1 MPSLPPDTRAAPIGR
16 VDLNLLL
23 VFDAVMMERHV
34 TRAAERLEMT
44 QSAVSNA
51 LNRLRKLYEDQLFVK
66 APRGVNPTPRANA
79 LWPRIHQALAEL
91 LATVRPGEFDAHTHP
106 PRYRIAMVDITASL
120 ITPHLY
126 RLVYAIAPKTKL
138 FYVPHDPDLT
148 GPRLMRGELD
158 FALSIE
164 PPRASVLQSIPLWSD
179 SFVVAGR
186 RGNPLLERKMS
197 LARFCAASHLV
208 VNEPGSEEYSDLVD
222 EALQQRGLARS
233 IALSVNHFSVARE
246 ILATTDLIGV
256 LPTRFAANPM
266 SQEELAIQPIPL
278 HTPEVVVHL
287 AWHQRNAESPAHM
300 WLRQKLMEAAAA
312 MHYASDK
319 AD

>member
-1 MPSLPPDTRAAPIGR
+1 MKSTRSDLSASAPGR

-34 TRAAERLEMT
+34 TRAAERLDMT

-79 LWPRIHQALAEL
+79 LWPRIHQSLVDL
-91 LATVRPGEFDAHTHP
+91 LETVRPAEFDALTHP
-106 PRYRIAMVDITASL
+106 QRYRIAMVDITASL

-126 RLVYAIAPKTKL
+126 RQVYGIAPETTL

-158 FALSIE
+158 FAITIE
-164 PPRASVLQSIPLWSD
+164 PPRASVLQSVPLWSD

-186 RGNPLLERKMS
+186 SGNPLLEKKLS

-208 VNEPGSEEYSDLVD
+208 VNEPGSEEYTDLID
-222 EALQQRGLARS
+222 EALQQRGLSRTVT
-233 IALSVNHFSVARE
+233 LSVNHFSVARE
-246 ILATTDLIGV
+246 ILATTDLIAV
-256 LPTRFAANPM
+256 LPTRFASTRVARE
-266 SQEELAIQPIPL
+266 QLAMQPIPIP
-278 HTPEVVVHL
+278 TPEVVVHL

-300 WLRQKLMEAAAA
+300 WFKQKLMEAAAA
-312 MHYASDK
+312 MDNESLA
-319 AD
+319 A